1 MKIRISEITVS
12 SPINGPT
19 VIVVES
25 VLGGMHE
32 QKLGLS
38 GSQKERQHC
47 QEEDLKQGNY
57 GDHIGPPERASATAE
72 LV

>member
-1 MKIRISEITVS
+1 MSETTFFIVS
-12 SPINGPT
+12 SDQLT
-19 VIVVES
+19 LVIVES

-38 GSQKERQHC
+38 GSQKERQYC
-47 QEEDLKQGNY
+47 QEEDLKQSNY
-57 GDHIGPPERASATAE
+57 GDNIGPPERACTNSE